1 MQRLPLSYLKPGM
14 VTAEEVRDEQGRTLC
29 PAGTPLNAELL
40 ERFGKMGVR
49 FVTVKGKPVS
59 FSWEKTLE
67 EELAEL
73 ERRFERARHPFLL
86 KLKER
91 LKVFLEAQA
100 AEAGND

>member
-14 VTAEEVRDEQGRTLC
+14 VTAEEVKDEQGRTLC
-29 PAGTPLNAELL
+29 PAGTALDAELL

-59 FSWEKTLE
+59 FPWEKSLE

-73 ERRFERARHPFLL
+73 EKRFERARHPFLL
-86 KLKER
+86 KLKKKLR
-91 LKVFLEAQA
+91 VFLEAQA
-100 AEAGND
+100 KEAQND